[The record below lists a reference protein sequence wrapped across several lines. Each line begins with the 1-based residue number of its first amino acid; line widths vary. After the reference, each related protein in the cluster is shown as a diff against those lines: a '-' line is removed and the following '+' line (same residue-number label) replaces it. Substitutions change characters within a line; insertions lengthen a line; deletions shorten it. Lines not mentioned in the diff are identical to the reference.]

1 MADRVDCVV
10 IGAGVV
16 GLATARALARAGREV
31 LLLEAE
37 THAGTMTSAR
47 NSGVIHA
54 GLYYTP
60 GSFKARFCVAG
71 NRAMYAY
78 CRERGIDHQNCGKLI
93 VANGDEEEQV
103 LHHLLERA
111 HANDVEGVRMISATE
126 AHKMEPEVRCTA
138 ALHCPT
144 SGIVDQHPYMLALQ
158 GDMENAGGTLVGDC
172 RVARVKRLAD
182 GFLLETGGAAAP
194 AQITTIEARFVV
206 NSAGLGAVDL
216 LSRIDGYP
224 ADRIPTMHLGRGNYF
239 TVAARSPFKHLI
251 YPVPHAAGLGI
262 HATLDLGKRVRFGPD
277 VEWID
282 KIDYSV
288 NATRAPLFYEA
299 IRRYWPKLADGA
311 LMPDY
316 TGIRPKLH
324 GPGEPQPDF
333 RIESAAEHGIPG
345 LVNLLGIESPGLTS
359 SMAIGE
365 YAASF
370 AREAP

>member
-10 IGAGVV
+10 VGAGVV
-16 GLATARALARAGREV
+16 GLATARALALAGREV

-37 THAGTMTSAR
+37 TQAGTATSAR

-71 NRAMYAY
+71 NHALYDY
-78 CRERGIDHQNCGKLI
+78 CKQRGIEHQNCGKLI
-93 VANGDEEEQV
+93 VANGDTEEQV
-103 LHHLLERA
+103 LLHLLERA
-111 HANDVEGVRMISATE
+111 HVNDVYGVRMISSDE
-126 AHKMEPEVRCTA
+126 ARKMEPEVRCTA

-158 GDMENAGGTLVGDC
+158 GDMENAGGTLVCDC
-172 RVARVKRLAD
+172 RVVSLARLPN
-182 GFLLETGGAAAP
+182 GFLVKTGGAAA
-194 AQITTIEARFVV
+194 TEIEARFVV

-216 LSRIDGYP
+216 LNRIEGYPPSRIPKLHY
-224 ADRIPTMHLGRGNYF
+224 GRGNYF

-282 KIDYSV
+282 HIDYSV
-288 NATRAPLFYEA
+288 NVARAPLFYQA

-324 GPGEPQPDF
+324 GAGEPQPDF
-333 RIESAAEHGIPG
+333 RIESSSDHHIPG

-359 SMAIGE
+359 ALAIGD

-370 AREAP
+370 GLK

>member
-1 MADRVDCVV
+1 MADRIECVV

-16 GLATARALARAGREV
+16 GLAVARALALAGREV

-37 THAGTMTSAR
+37 THPGTITSAR

-71 NRAMYAY
+71 NRALYAY
-78 CRERGIDHQNCGKLI
+78 CQARGVDHHNTGKLI
-93 VANGDEEEQV
+93 VANGGEEEQV
-103 LHHLLERA
+103 LLHLLERA
-111 HANDVEGVRMISATE
+111 HINDVDGVRMISGAE
-126 AHKMEPEVRCTA
+126 VRKLEPEVRCTA
-138 ALHCPT
+138 ALLCPT

-158 GDMENAGGTLVGDC
+158 GDMENAGGTLVCDC
-172 RVARVKRLAD
+172 RVETLTRANGA
-182 GFLLETGGAAAP
+182 FLVRTGGDSA
-194 AQITTIEARFVV
+194 TEIEARFVV

-216 LSRIDGYP
+216 LGRIDGYP
-224 ADRIPTMHLGRGNYF
+224 AGRIPRMHLGRGNYF
-239 TVAARSPFKHLI
+239 TVAARSPFQHLI

-262 HATLDLGKRVRFGPD
+262 HATIDLGRRVRFGPD

-282 KIDYSV
+282 RIDYSV
-288 NATRAPLFYEA
+288 NASRAPLFYDA
-299 IRRYWPKLADGA
+299 IRRYWPRLADGA
-311 LMPDY
+311 LVPDY

-333 RIESAAEHGIPG
+333 RIETEADHGLPG

-359 SMAIGE
+359 SLAIGD

-370 AREAP
+370 A

>member
-1 MADRVDCVV
+1 MADRVECVV
-10 IGAGVV
+10 VGAGVV
-16 GLATARALARAGREV
+16 GLAVARALALRGREV

-37 THAGTMTSAR
+37 THAGTVTSAR

-54 GLYYTP
+54 GLYYAP

-71 NRAMYAY
+71 NRALYAY
-78 CRERGIDHQNCGKLI
+78 CEQRGIDHQNCGKLI
-93 VANGDEEEQV
+93 IANGEAEEKV
-103 LHHLLERA
+103 LVHLIERA
-111 HANDVEGVRMISATE
+111 HLNDVDGVRLVSAAE

-158 GDMENAGGTLVGDC
+158 GDMENAGGTLVTDC
-172 RVARVKRLAD
+172 RVERLKRLAD
-182 GFLLETGGAAAP
+182 GFRVVTVGGSAAEIDAG
-194 AQITTIEARFVV
+194 FVV

-216 LSRIDGYP
+216 LSRIEGYP
-224 ADRIPTMHLGRGNYF
+224 RERMPTLHLARGNYF
-239 TVAARSPFKHLI
+239 TVAARSPFHHLI
-251 YPVPHAAGLGI
+251 YPVPGAAGLGI
-262 HATLDLGKRVRFGPD
+262 HATLDLGRRVRFGPD

-282 KIDYSV
+282 RIDYSV
-288 NATRAPLFYEA
+288 NVAREPLFYDA

-324 GPGEPQPDF
+324 GPNEPQPDF
-333 RIESAAEHGIPG
+333 RIESEHEHGIPR

-359 SMAIGE
+359 SLAIGD

-370 AREAP
+370 A

>member
-1 MADRVDCVV
+1 MADRVECVV

-16 GLATARALARAGREV
+16 GLATARALALAGREV

-37 THAGTMTSAR
+37 SHPGTITSSR

-71 NRAMYAY
+71 NQALYEY
-78 CRERGIDHQNCGKLI
+78 CSSRGVEHRNCGKLI

-103 LHHLLERA
+103 LLNLLERA
-111 HANDVEGVRMISATE
+111 HRNQVPNVRLASGSE
-126 AHKMEPEVRCTA
+126 AHRLEPEIRCTA
-138 ALHCPT
+138 ALVCAT
-144 SGIVDQHPYMLALQ
+144 SGIVDQHALMLALQ
-158 GDMENAGGTLVGDC
+158 GDLENAGGTLVC
-172 RVARVKRLAD
+172 HSRVERVTRLAD
-182 GFLLETGGAAAP
+182 GFRLTLAAEAGAEA
-194 AQITTIEARFVV
+194 TELEARVVV

-216 LSRIDGYP
+216 LGRIEGYP
-224 ADRIPTMHLGRGNYF
+224 PEKIPRLHFGRGNYF
-239 TVAARSPFKHLI
+239 TVAERSPFRHLI

-262 HATLDLGKRVRFGPD
+262 HATLDLGHRVRFGPD

-282 KIDYSV
+282 HIDYSV
-288 NATRAPLFYEA
+288 NSARAPVFYEA
-299 IRRYWPKLADGA
+299 IRRYWPRLRDGA
-311 LMPDY
+311 LTPDY

-333 RIESAAEHGIPG
+333 RIEGPAQHGLPG

-359 SMAIGE
+359 SLAIGD
-365 YAASF
+365 YVAGLA
-370 AREAP
+370 

>member
-1 MADRVDCVV
+1 MADSIECVV

-16 GLATARALARAGREV
+16 GLAVARALALAGREV

-37 THAGTMTSAR
+37 THPGTITSAR

-54 GLYYTP
+54 GLYYAP

-71 NRAMYAY
+71 NRALYAY
-78 CRERGIDHQNCGKLI
+78 CNARGVDHHNTGKLI
-93 VANGDEEEQV
+93 IANGDEEEQV
-103 LHHLLERA
+103 LLHLLERA
-111 HANDVEGVRMISATE
+111 HLNDVDGVRLISGTE
-126 AHKMEPEVRCTA
+126 AHKLEPEVRCTA
-138 ALHCPT
+138 ALFCPT

-158 GDMENAGGTLVGDC
+158 GDMENAGGTLVCDC
-172 RVARVKRLAD
+172 RVESLARSAR
-182 GFLLETGGAAAP
+182 GFLVKTGGDAA
-194 AQITTIEARFVV
+194 TEIEARFVV

-216 LSRIDGYP
+216 LNRIEGYP
-224 ADRIPTMHLGRGNYF
+224 QPRIPTLHLGRGNYF

-282 KIDYSV
+282 RIDYSV
-288 NATRAPLFYEA
+288 NAARAPLFYDA
-299 IRRYWPKLADGA
+299 IRRYWPALADGA

-333 RIESAAEHGIPG
+333 RIESAAEHGLAG

-359 SMAIGE
+359 ALAIGD
-365 YAASF
+365 YVASF
-370 AREAP
+370 A

>member
-1 MADRVDCVV
+1 MADRVECVV

-16 GLATARALARAGREV
+16 GLAVARALALAGREV

-37 THAGTMTSAR
+37 THPGTITSAR

-71 NRAMYAY
+71 NRALYAY
-78 CRERGIDHQNCGKLI
+78 CVARGIDHHNTGKLI
-93 VANGDEEEQV
+93 IANGEEEEQV
-103 LHHLLERA
+103 LLHLLERA
-111 HANDVEGVRMISATE
+111 DTNNVDGVRLISGAE
-126 AHKMEPEVRCTA
+126 AHKLEPEVRCTA
-138 ALHCPT
+138 ALLCPT

-158 GDMENAGGTLVGDC
+158 GDMENAGGTLVCDC
-172 RVARVKRLAD
+172 RVESLTRAD
-182 GFLLETGGAAAP
+182 GGYIVHVDSATE
-194 AQITTIEARFVV
+194 IEARFVV

-216 LSRIDGYP
+216 LHRIDGYP
-224 ADRIPTMHLGRGNYF
+224 KERIPKLHYGRGNYF
-239 TVAARSPFKHLI
+239 TVAERSPFQHLI

-262 HATLDLGKRVRFGPD
+262 HATIDLGKRVRFGPD

-288 NATRAPLFYEA
+288 NASRAPLFYDA
-299 IRRYWPKLADGA
+299 IRRYWPRLADGA
-311 LMPDY
+311 LVPDY

-333 RIESAAEHGIPG
+333 RIETAAEHGLAG

-359 SMAIGE
+359 SLAIGD

-370 AREAP
+370 A

>member
-1 MADRVDCVV
+1 MADKIECVV

-16 GLATARALARAGREV
+16 GLAVARALALAGREV

-37 THAGTMTSAR
+37 THPGTITSAR

-54 GLYYTP
+54 GLYYAP

-78 CRERGIDHQNCGKLI
+78 CKARGVDHHNSGKLI
-93 VANGDEEEQV
+93 IANGDEEEQV
-103 LHHLLERA
+103 LLHLLERS
-111 HANDVEGVRMISATE
+111 HANDVEGVRMISGTE
-126 AHKMEPEVRCTA
+126 ARKLEPQVRCTA

-158 GDMENAGGTLVGDC
+158 GDMENAGGTLVCDC
-172 RVARVKRLAD
+172 RVESLSRTNG
-182 GFLLETGGAAAP
+182 GFLVKTAGDAA
-194 AQITTIEARFVV
+194 TEIEARFVV

-216 LSRIDGYP
+216 LNRIDGYP
-224 ADRIPTMHLGRGNYF
+224 KDRIPKMHLGRGNYF
-239 TVAARSPFKHLI
+239 TVAARSPFQHLI

-282 KIDYSV
+282 RIDYSV
-288 NATRAPLFYEA
+288 NASRAPLFYDA
-299 IRRYWPKLADGA
+299 IRRYWPQLADGA

-333 RIESAAEHGIPG
+333 RIESQAEHGLTG

-359 SMAIGE
+359 SLAIGD

-370 AREAP
+370 A

>member
-1 MADRVDCVV
+1 MADSIECVV
-10 IGAGVV
+10 VGAGVV
-16 GLATARALARAGREV
+16 GLAVARALALAGREV

-37 THAGTMTSAR
+37 SHPGTITSAR

-71 NRAMYAY
+71 NRALYAY
-78 CRERGIDHQNCGKLI
+78 CKARGIEYHNSGKLI
-93 VANGDEEEQV
+93 VANGEEEEQV
-103 LHHLLERA
+103 LLHLLERA
-111 HANDVEGVRMISATE
+111 HVNDVDGVRLISGTE
-126 AHKMEPEVRCTA
+126 AHKLEPAVRCTA

-158 GDMENAGGTLVGDC
+158 GDMENAGGTLVCDC
-172 RVARVKRLAD
+172 RVESLRRSD
-182 GFLLETGGAAAP
+182 GGFLVRTAGDSATE
-194 AQITTIEARFVV
+194 IEARFVV

-216 LSRIDGYP
+216 LRNIEGYP
-224 ADRIPTMHLGRGNYF
+224 ADRIPTLHLGRGNYF
-239 TVAARSPFKHLI
+239 TVAARSPFQHLI

-282 KIDYSV
+282 HIDYSV
-288 NATRAPLFYEA
+288 NAARAPLFYDA
-299 IRRYWPKLADGA
+299 IRRYWPALADGA

-324 GPGEPQPDF
+324 GPGEAQPDF
-333 RIESAAEHGIPG
+333 RIESAADHGLVG

-359 SMAIGE
+359 ALAIGD

-370 AREAP
+370 A

>member
-1 MADRVDCVV
+1 MADRVECVV

-16 GLATARALARAGREV
+16 GLAVARVLARAGREV

-37 THAGTMTSAR
+37 PHPGTVTSAR

-71 NRAMYAY
+71 NRALYAY
-78 CRERGIDHQNCGKLI
+78 CNDHGIEHRTCGKLI

-103 LHHLLERA
+103 LLHLLERA
-111 HANDVEGVRMISATE
+111 HANEVPGVRLISGTE

-144 SGIVDQHPYMLALQ
+144 SGIVDQHPYMLALE
-158 GDMENAGGTLVGDC
+158 GDLQNAGGTLVCDC
-172 RVARVKRLAD
+172 RVENLARLGD
-182 GFLLETGGAAAP
+182 GFLVRTGGAAA
-194 AQITTIEARFVV
+194 TEIEARFVV

-216 LSRIDGYP
+216 LSRIEGYP
-224 ADRIPTMHLGRGNYF
+224 AARIPKMHLGRGNYF
-239 TVAARSPFKHLI
+239 TVAERSPFQHLI
-251 YPVPHAAGLGI
+251 YPIPHAAGLGI

-282 KIDYSV
+282 RIDYAV
-288 NATRAPLFYEA
+288 NAARAPLFYEA
-299 IRRYWPKLADGA
+299 IRRYWPRLADGA
-311 LMPDY
+311 LTPDY

-333 RIESAAEHGIPG
+333 RIESAAEHGLTG

-359 SMAIGE
+359 SLAIGD

-370 AREAP
+370 A

>member
-1 MADRVDCVV
+1 MVV
-10 IGAGVV
+10 GAGVV
-16 GLATARALARAGREV
+16 GLAVARALALAGREV

-37 THAGTMTSAR
+37 THPGTITSAR

-54 GLYYTP
+54 GLYYAP

-71 NRAMYAY
+71 NRALYAY
-78 CRERGIDHQNCGKLI
+78 CQARGVEHHNCGKLI

-103 LHHLLERA
+103 LLHLLERA
-111 HANDVEGVRMISATE
+111 HANDVDGVRMISATE
-126 AHKMEPEVRCTA
+126 AHKLEPEVRCTA
-138 ALHCPT
+138 ALLCPT

-158 GDMENAGGTLVGDC
+158 GDMENAGGTLVCDC
-172 RVARVKRLAD
+172 RVESLAPLGRRFPRENGGRQRHRNRSAFRGQQRGPRRRRPARPHRRL
-182 GFLLETGGAAAP
+182 
-194 AQITTIEARFVV
+194 
-206 NSAGLGAVDL
+206 SAGTH
-216 LSRIDGYP
+216 SRP
-224 ADRIPTMHLGRGNYF
+224 CTSARGNYF
-239 TVAARSPFKHLI
+239 TVAARSPFQHLI

-282 KIDYSV
+282 RIDYSV
-288 NATRAPLFYEA
+288 NAARAPLFYDA
-299 IRRYWPKLADGA
+299 IRRYWPGLADGA

-333 RIESAAEHGIPG
+333 RIESAADHGLAG

-359 SMAIGE
+359 SLAIGD
-365 YAASF
+365 YVASF
-370 AREAP
+370 A

>member
-1 MADRVDCVV
+1 MTDRVECVV

-16 GLATARALARAGREV
+16 GLAVARALALKGREV

-37 THAGTMTSAR
+37 PHPGTMTSAR

-54 GLYYTP
+54 GLYYAP

-71 NRAMYAY
+71 NRALYEY
-78 CRERGIDHQNCGKLI
+78 CARRGVDHQNCGKLI
-93 VANGDEEEQV
+93 VASSPEEEHV
-103 LHHLLERA
+103 LDGLLERA
-111 HANDVEGVRMISATE
+111 RANGVEGVRKITAAESQRL
-126 AHKMEPEVRCTA
+126 EPEVRCTV

-158 GDMENAGGTLVGDC
+158 GDMENAGGTLVTDC
-172 RVARVKRLAD
+172 RVDRLERLPD
-182 GFLLETGGAAAP
+182 GFRVTTAGDSAS
-194 AQITTIEARFVV
+194 TIEARFVV

-216 LSRIDGYP
+216 LDRIEGYP
-224 ADRIPTMHLGRGNYF
+224 KELIPTLHLARGNYF
-239 TVAARSPFKHLI
+239 TVAARSPFQHLI

-262 HATLDLGKRVRFGPD
+262 HATLDLGRRVRFGPD

-282 KIDYSV
+282 RIDYSV
-288 NATRAPLFYEA
+288 NTARAASFYEA
-299 IRRYWPKLADGA
+299 IRRYWPKLGDGM

-333 RIESAAEHGIPG
+333 RIEGEKEHGLPG
-345 LVNLLGIESPGLTS
+345 LVNLLGIESPGFTS
-359 SMAIGE
+359 SLPIGD
-365 YAASF
+365 YVASLT
-370 AREAP
+370 